1 MTGNKVTKKYSYEYH
16 NTCKSNWT
24 FELEKVAG
32 IWLIQSLKIEERE
45 QPKGCEGHPKSLE
58 ILLKNRPVNSI
69 DVNALADS
77 YCDKDVSCSQ
87 VLAECITQLKDDFG
101 K

>member
-1 MTGNKVTKKYSYEYH
+1 MNETKVTKEYSFEPE
-16 NTCKSNWT
+16 NTCKSKWT

-32 IWLIQSLKIEERE
+32 LWLIQSLKINERAA
-45 QPKGCEGHPKSLE
+45 PKGCEGHPKSLE

-77 YCDKDVSCSQ
+77 YCDKDISCSQ
-87 VLAECITQLKDDFG
+87 VLAKCINQLKEDFG